1 VSAGDCFA
9 IIAVNERARCK
20 TRLDGLLGPEGRR
33 DLARAM
39 LARVLGAA
47 QASPLVGAVL
57 VVSPER
63 DRVPAEV
70 PVLPDAGN
78 DLNAAM
84 EAGRREALARG
95 AAELLLLPADLPLL
109 LPADLCRLV
118 LAGRRS
124 GVAIAPDRHGSG
136 TNGLYLAAAAQL
148 PFRFG
153 PGSRARHEAEARRLG
168 LRARLV
174 RTAGLQADLDT
185 GEDVPGILARPG
197 ARWPLPAAAAAA
209 T

>member
-1 VSAGDCFA
+1 VSACFA
-9 IIAVNERARCK
+9 IIAVKERVRCK
-20 TRLDGLLGPEGRR
+20 TRLDGLLGSAGRR
-33 DLARAM
+33 DLACAM
-39 LARVLGAA
+39 LARVLEVA

-63 DRVPAEV
+63 DRVPDEV
-70 PVLPDAGN
+70 PVLRDAGN

-95 AAELLLLPADLPLL
+95 ATELVLLPADLPLL
-109 LPADLCRLV
+109 RAADLCRLV

-136 TNGLYLAAAAQL
+136 TNGLYLAATVPL

-153 PGSRARHEAEARRLG
+153 PGSRALHEAEARRLG

-174 RTAGLQADLDT
+174 RTHGLQSDLDT
-185 GEDVPGILARPG
+185 AEDLPRFLAVPRVRGR
-197 ARWPLPAAAAAA
+197 LPAAAA